1 MVDFTDLFKKEETKP
16 VDDTS
21 KQDEGPKSPDPN
33 ILVLIPMGQHIEQ
46 ELAKVEATLEAQ
58 LDVAIE
64 QMNLIMDGRNESD
77 LGLSD
82 PYWAARNEVS
92 RLSHLVKEARVRG

>member
-1 MVDFTDLFKKEETKP
+1 MVDFTDLFKKEETK

-21 KQDEGPKSPDPN
+21 KQDEGPKAPEPN
-33 ILVLIPMGQHIEQ
+33 VMVLIPMGQHIEQ

-58 LDVAIE
+58 LDVALE

-92 RLSHLVKEARVRG
+92 RLHGLVAEARVRG